1 MHCGQPDRL
10 QHRFRACSATEAAR
24 KEQAFRAVLEQ
35 NAELISPWLPKPSSL
50 DAWKEML
57 TVRWT
62 LFQEILHGLQ
72 TRECKCAVWTD
83 GSAVHQDATFSIDS
97 AYAVVSADT
106 ATGTQRNLFH
116 AGIGDEQ
123 LDHACNQAFKVEWTG
138 KVPGRQSSDRGELA
152 ALVVTVH
159 AFPFAVCYTDSEY
172 AISSYH
178 KALGAT
184 SEEIDK
190 CANSGLLRLLAQ
202 GVNKHAARDF
212 SLVKTKAHVSVG
224 KIQSDNQRY
233 ISAGNWFA
241 DLAAKA
247 AMRGDGKGAQDLHT
261 SVVTQ
266 EKNILDRFR
275 ILWHGLVLSTRQ
287 YIRART
293 QHDTQE
299 CNRPENSVE
308 PGLAER
314 DSFWRQGF
322 RAKEIVQPCR
332 GCDGGRACQDVCGSP
347 QAFARFVWRGHAE
360 GTVVFCGQ
368 SSCGRKAGHH
378 EHESAEHGMQSSG
391 SSSWC
396 CLP

>member
-1 MHCGQPDRL
+1 M
-10 QHRFRACSATEAAR
+10 
-24 KEQAFRAVLEQ
+24 LEQ
-35 NAELISPWLPKPSSL
+35 TTDAELISPWLPKPSSL

-62 LFQEILHGLQ
+62 LFHEILDGLQ

-83 GSAVHQDATFSIDS
+83 GSAVHQDATFSID
-97 AYAVVSADT
+97 VVSADT
-106 ATGTQRNLFH
+106 ATGAQRNH

-123 LDHACNQAFKVEWTG
+123 LEHACNQAFKVEWAG

-190 CANSGLLRLLAQ
+190 CANSDLLRLLAQ
-202 GVNKHAARDF
+202 GVNKHAVRDF

-247 AMRGDGKGAQDLHT
+247 AMRGDGKGAQDLHA

-266 EKNILDRFR
+266 EKNILNRFR
-275 ILWHGLVLSTRQ
+275 ILGMGL
-287 YIRART
+287 
-293 QHDTQE
+293 
-299 CNRPENSVE
+299 C
-308 PGLAER
+308 
-314 DSFWRQGF
+314 
-322 RAKEIVQPCR
+322 
-332 GCDGGRACQDVCGSP
+332 
-347 QAFARFVWRGHAE
+347 
-360 GTVVFCGQ
+360 
-368 SSCGRKAGHH
+368 
-378 EHESAEHGMQSSG
+378 
-391 SSSWC
+391 
-396 CLP
+396 

>member
-1 MHCGQPDRL
+1 M
-10 QHRFRACSATEAAR
+10 
-24 KEQAFRAVLEQ
+24 LEQ
-35 NAELISPWLPKPSSL
+35 TTDAELISPWLPKPSSL

-57 TVRWT
+57 TVRWI
-62 LFQEILHGLQ
+62 LFHELLDGLQ

-83 GSAVHQDATFSIDS
+83 GSAAHQDATFSMDS

-123 LDHACNQAFKVEWTG
+123 LEHACNQAFKVDWTA
-138 KVPGRQSSDRGELA
+138 KV
-152 ALVVTVH
+152 
-159 AFPFAVCYTDSEY
+159 
-172 AISSYH
+172 
-178 KALGAT
+178 
-184 SEEIDK
+184 
-190 CANSGLLRLLAQ
+190 LRLLAQ

-233 ISAGNWFA
+233 VSAGNWFA

-247 AMRGDGKGAQDLHT
+247 AMRGDGKGAQDLHA

-266 EKNILDRFR
+266 EKNILNRFR

-299 CNRPENSVE
+299 CIRPENSVE
-308 PGLAER
+308 PGLVAER
-314 DSFWRQGF
+314 DIFWRQEAPASWPLGF
-322 RAKEIVQPCR
+322 DASWRSNLRMCVWGATWSAALMEWIQRLRWPDTKASGPGVSWLELALSFIFFSGLEVPIPDPSCKGLFISPTLDPRCSADNRPLGKVVKAFQDALRTTTHVFGVVFPWDAKSKIFLRTLFPC
-332 GCDGGRACQDVCGSP
+332 DNYVCGLEIS
-347 QAFARFVWRGHAE
+347 
-360 GTVVFCGQ
+360 
-368 SSCGRKAGHH
+368 
-378 EHESAEHGMQSSG
+378 
-391 SSSWC
+391 
-396 CLP
+396 